1 MDPLRDT
8 TDTDDGDPVD
18 GWDYGHDN
26 SSGMVPSTAALLI
39 GNVHFVV
46 CITLV
51 NVLKISQYF
60 PGHSA
65 HTMMER

>member
-26 SSGMVPSTAALLI
+26 SSGTIPSTAALLVE
-39 GNVHFVV
+39 NVHFVV
-46 CITLV
+46 RITLV
-51 NVLKISQYF
+51 NVLKISQCF
-60 PGHSA
+60 PGHSVR
-65 HTMMER
+65 TMMER